1 MSDKVKLAQ
10 VGCGGIAKAHRNGY
24 KALMACGC
32 QEFEVVACCDELP
45 ERAEQAAEDVA
56 SFQGTKPAVFSSVTE
71 LIKAGLADAADICT
85 PHYAHHG
92 CAIELLN
99 AGLHVL
105 VEKPL
110 GITIRASRAIIAA
123 GRRNRRIVATAE
135 QIRRCQNS
143 RAARWALMEA
153 KLIGDL
159 RFGIV
164 QSVDN
169 GAFDYSSSQFKWR
182 GINLLV
188 GGGMI
193 MDSGAHFTDMVQHM
207 FGEVDE
213 VACDMRTYDTR
224 LIEDAPILGSAPAD
238 VEDTW
243 QITIRFKSGML
254 VNWNYCRSAPGDKI
268 RSANYYGSKG
278 SMRDLGFPFHCF
290 QGGGEILLADGTKI
304 TNAEIVEQ
312 YMASLSPAE
321 KERLFPYG
329 CLDCFGLEVR
339 DFVDSIRSG
348 RKPEMDGMDGLRAKT
363 LCEACFESATIG
375 RPVKYD
381 SVLKGRI
388 RAFQKP
394 IDDFW
399 KL

>member
-1 MSDKVKLAQ
+1 MSDKIRLAL
-10 VGCGGIAKAHRNGY
+10 VGCGGISRAHRNGY

-32 QEFEVVACCDELP
+32 REFEVVACCDELP
-45 ERAEQAAEDVA
+45 ERAVEAAADIA
-56 SFQGTKPAVFSSVTE
+56 AFQGSQPQVFGSVTE
-71 LIKAGLADAADICT
+71 LIEAEVADAADICT

-92 CAIELLN
+92 CAIELLD

-123 GRRNRRIVATAE
+123 GERNQRIVATAE

-143 RAARWALMEA
+143 RAAKWALTSR

-159 RFGIV
+159 RFAVV
-164 QSVDN
+164 QSVNN
-169 GAFDYSSSQFKWR
+169 GLLDFSTSQFKWR
-182 GINLLV
+182 GIKLLV

-193 MDSGAHFTDMVQHM
+193 MDSGAHFADMVQHM

-213 VACDMRTYDTR
+213 VACDMRTHDTR
-224 LIEDAPILGSAPAD
+224 LIEDVPILGSAPAD

-243 QITIRFKSGML
+243 QITIRFKSGL
-254 VNWNYCRSAPGDKI
+254 LINWVYCRAAPGDKI
-268 RSANYYGSKG
+268 SNAVYYGSDG

-290 QGGGEILLADGTKI
+290 QGGGDAHLADGAKV

-312 YMASLSPAE
+312 YMASLSDTE
-321 KERLFPYG
+321 KEQLFPYG
-329 CLDCFGLEVR
+329 CLDCFGIEVW
-339 DFVDSIRSG
+339 DFVNSIRTG
-348 RKPEMDGMDGLRAKT
+348 RAPEMDGMAGLRSKA
-363 LCEACFESATIG
+363 LCEACFESATLG

-381 SVLKGRI
+381 DVLNGTI
-388 RAFQKP
+388 RTFQKP
-394 IDDFW
+394 IDEFW
-399 KL
+399 EL

>member
-1 MSDKVKLAQ
+1 MSDVVKLAL
-10 VGCGGIAKAHRNGY
+10 VGCGGISKAHRKGY
-24 KALMACGC
+24 KALIECGC
-32 QEFEVVACCDELP
+32 REFEVVACCDELP
-45 ERAEQAAEDVA
+45 ERAEQAAEEVA
-56 SFQGTKPAVFSSVTE
+56 GFQGAKPQVFASVAD
-71 LIKAGLADAADICT
+71 LIQAGIADAADICT

-92 CAIELLN
+92 CAIALLD

-123 GRRNRRIVATAE
+123 GKRNRRVVAVAE
-135 QIRRCQNS
+135 QIRRCQNA
-143 RAARWALMEA
+143 RAARWALMER
-153 KLIGDL
+153 KLVGDL
-159 RFGIV
+159 RFAVV

-169 GAFDYSSSQFKWR
+169 GPFDYSSSQFKWR

-193 MDSGAHFTDMVQHM
+193 MDSGAHFADMVQHM
-207 FGEVDE
+207 FGAVDE
-213 VACDMRTYDTR
+213 VSCRMQTYDTR
-224 LIEDAPILGSAPAD
+224 LIEDVPVLGSAPAD

-243 QITIRFKSGML
+243 QIDIRFQSGML
-254 VNWNYCRSAPGDKI
+254 VNWLYCRSAPGDKI
-268 RSANYYGSKG
+268 RSANYYGSNG

-290 QGGGEILLADGTKI
+290 QGGGEALLADGTKV

-312 YMASLSPAE
+312 YMATLSAAE

-329 CLDCFGLEVR
+329 CLDCFGLEIR
-339 DFVDSIRSG
+339 DFVDAIRSG
-348 RKPEMDGMDGLRAKT
+348 RKPEMDGMDALRAKA
-363 LCEACFESATIG
+363 LSEACFESATLG
-375 RPVKYD
+375 RPVKYA
-381 SVLKGRI
+381 SVLSGRV